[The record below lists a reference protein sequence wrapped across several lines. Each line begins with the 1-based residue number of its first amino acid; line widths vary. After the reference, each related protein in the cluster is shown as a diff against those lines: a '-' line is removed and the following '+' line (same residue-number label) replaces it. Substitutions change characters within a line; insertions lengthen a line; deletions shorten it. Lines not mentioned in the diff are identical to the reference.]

1 MRWYLALWLTLS
13 LATPAEAGPLATA
26 IGGLITAVKGFAAIN
41 ALTAWLVKT
50 VASIALSRLA
60 MALRGTPRQPGI
72 KTEMTTTG
80 GTTPQRIMLG
90 RYATGGQLIAPPM
103 SYGSAGKT
111 PRAWL
116 VYTIA
121 LSVVPGCTLA
131 RVVINDDYVALG
143 TADPSWGRPV
153 TGDLAGAAWID
164 FLDGSQTV
172 VHPDLLAA
180 FAADPDRPWS
190 SDMIGPGTAYAVCRF
205 KYDRERFNGLP
216 ALRFEILGIPLYDP
230 RADSTVGGS
239 GAQRWSDPSSW
250 AQTENPVVMIYN
262 ILRGIDVGAG
272 MIWGGE
278 CEAGDLP
285 LANWFAAMNECDVPV
300 ALEGGGSEAQY
311 RAGIEIELDME
322 PAGVIEELL
331 KTCAGAMVEVGGV
344 WKIRVGAPALPSY
357 FLTDEDVIASEAQEF
372 APFPG
377 LSDTYNGITA
387 TYPEPASLWE
397 AKDAPPR
404 FDAVWEAEDGGRR
417 LVANLSLPACPHRTQ
432 VQRLM
437 TSAIADHRRMRGH
450 RLVLPPEAAVLE
462 PLETVGW
469 TSTRWGYSAKTF
481 EITSLTDSLMSMLQ
495 GLSLRERDAA
505 DFDWTPGDQI
515 GVELPATSASP
526 PTAQAVPGW
535 AVAAAVISDS
545 AAADRRP
552 ALRLSWSADGAD
564 DARGLRW
571 ELRIAGATAAALVGT
586 HGAVATGE
594 LTVVEGI
601 LPGEDYEVRG
611 RLIVD
616 RATDWTA
623 WTEVT
628 APDVRLPA
636 GDIDGR
642 GLSILDLSG
651 APVFSH
657 TGGIGGGAYVTVGG
671 SNIMLST
678 VAANSLVPSLSYV
691 GGFAAPPT
699 EAGLGADWKQNA
711 VYRNTVTGKSYVLT
725 GTPLAWVEY
734 LVDGTSWN
742 IVIESSNGSV
752 FRIGLGQSTLLKARL
767 FKNGA
772 EVTDETPASWFRW
785 RRVSIIPQ
793 APPLDDG
800 TFNAAY
806 GSGGYKQLSVSV
818 DQVFARATFFCD
830 IIS

>member
-13 LATPAEAGPLATA
+13 LATPAEAGPLITA
-26 IGGLITAVKGFAAIN
+26 IGGVITAISTFAASSAI
-41 ALTAWLVKT
+41 AGWLVKT

-143 TADPSWGRPV
+143 PADPSWGRPV

-164 FLDGSQTV
+164 FLDGSQV
-172 VHPDLLAA
+172 AVHPDLLAA
-180 FAADPDRPWS
+180 FAADPDRPWA

-216 ALRFEILGIPLYDP
+216 ALRFEMLGIPLYDP

-239 GAQRWSDPSSW
+239 GAQRWSDPATW

-278 CEAGDLP
+278 CEAADLP

-300 ALEGGGSEAQY
+300 ALEGGGTEAQY

-331 KTCAGAMVEVGGV
+331 KTCAGAIVEVGGV

-357 FLTDEDVIASEAQEF
+357 FLTDDDVIASEAQEF

-377 LSDTYNGITA
+377 LADTYNGITA

-404 FDAVWEAEDGGRR
+404 FDAGWEAEDGGRR
-417 LVANLSLPACPHRTQ
+417 LVANLSLPACPHGTQ

-469 TSTRWGYSAKTF
+469 TSERWGYTAKTF
-481 EITSLTDSLMSMLQ
+481 EITALTDSLMSMLQ
-495 GLSLRERDAA
+495 GLSLREREGADFAWSPGDELAVDHAATAVTAPAAQTVPGFAVAPVSLVDAA
-505 DFDWTPGDQI
+505 TN
-515 GVELPATSASP
+515 
-526 PTAQAVPGW
+526 
-535 AVAAAVISDS
+535 
-545 AAADRRP
+545 DRRP
-552 ALRLSWSADGAD
+552 AIELIWDTDAAD
-564 DARGLRW
+564 DAAGLEW
-571 ELRIAGATAAALVGT
+571 EIRLAGAASAQLSGTYGLVRSGR
-586 HGAVATGE
+586 
-594 LTVVEGI
+594 LTISASI
-601 LPGEDYEVRG
+601 LASQTYEVRA

-616 RATDWTA
+616 RATSWTGWA
-623 WTEVT
+623 SVT
-628 APDVRLPA
+628 TPDVRLTAPDIAVGAVTRGGVA
-636 GDIDGR
+636 GSAP
-642 GLSILDLSG
+642 SITNNSASWTTICSFTISALPDTSFVQGSLACRWTHRPSTFPSSFVMRVTVAGTIVLQFARSALDTDDLMRFF
-651 APVFSH
+651 APFTSQGVAPGSIAVVFE
-657 TGGIGGGAYVTVGG
+657 IQNGGGQGVFQ
-671 SNIMLST
+671 SNL
-678 VAANSLVPSLSYV
+678 
-691 GGFAAPPT
+691 FA
-699 EAGLGADWKQNA
+699 QA
-711 VYRNTVTGKSYVLT
+711 VMR
-725 GTPLAWVEY
+725 
-734 LVDGTSWN
+734 
-742 IVIESSNGSV
+742 
-752 FRIGLGQSTLLKARL
+752 
-767 FKNGA
+767 
-772 EVTDETPASWFRW
+772 
-785 RRVSIIPQ
+785 
-793 APPLDDG
+793 
-800 TFNAAY
+800 
-806 GSGGYKQLSVSV
+806 
-818 DQVFARATFFCD
+818 
-830 IIS
+830 

>member
-1 MRWYLALWLTLS
+1 MRWYLALWLILT
-13 LATPAEAGPLATA
+13 LATPAEAGPLITA
-26 IGGLITAVKGFAAIN
+26 IGGLITAISAFAGSSAI
-41 ALTAWLVKT
+41 AGWLVKT

-131 RVVINDDYVALG
+131 RVVINDGYVALG
-143 TADPSWGRPV
+143 PADPSWGRPV

-164 FLDGSQTV
+164 FLDGSQTA

-180 FAADPDRPWS
+180 FATDPDRPWA

-216 ALRFEILGIPLYDP
+216 ALRFEMLGIPLYDP

-278 CEAGDLP
+278 CEDADLP

-300 ALEGGGSEAQY
+300 ALDGGGTEAQY
-311 RAGIEIELDME
+311 RAGIEIELDTE

-331 KTCAGAMVEVGGV
+331 KTCAGAIVEVGGV

-357 FLTDEDVIASEAQEF
+357 FLTDEDVIASETQEF

-404 FDAVWEAEDGGRR
+404 FSSSWEAEDGGRR
-417 LVANLSLPACPHRTQ
+417 LVANLSLPACPHGTQ

-437 TSAIADHRRMRGH
+437 TSGVADHRRMRGH

-469 TSTRWGYSAKTF
+469 TSPRWGYSSKTF

-495 GLSLRERDAA
+495 GLSLRERDAGDFAWEAA
-505 DFDWTPGDQI
+505 DEIAVLAPST
-515 GVELPATSASP
+515 TTTP
-526 PTAQAVPGW
+526 PTPQAVPGFS
-535 AVAAAVISDS
+535 ASPEPLADGAAI
-545 AAADRRP
+545 DRRP
-552 ALRLSWSADGAD
+552 AIRLAWDADGAD
-564 DARGLRW
+564 DARALAW
-571 ELRIAGATAAALVGT
+571 ELRLDGGV
-586 HGAVATGE
+586 GAVLSGSHADVGSGN
-594 LTVVEGI
+594 LVISDGLI
-601 LPGEDYEVRG
+601 PGQAYEARAIY
-611 RLIVD
+611 LVD
-616 RATDWTA
+616 RATDWSD
-623 WTEVT
+623 WEPVT
-628 APDVRLPA
+628 APSILISTVDVAAGAVEARFDMASEAALDIATGATETVVFDLSLPA
-636 GDIDGR
+636 TFVDSTGVPAVFAMTVRVRNDDTGRTRIACRLRALTGPDDHPDTGDWENLGLEYIYLRGSADQDIEYKQAIWIIDDFDFTAATRLQIEASYLTNATYTGTDTAFGKR
-642 GLSILDLSG
+642 
-651 APVFSH
+651 VFSGRQ
-657 TGGIGGGAYVTVGG
+657 TKRG
-671 SNIMLST
+671 
-678 VAANSLVPSLSYV
+678 
-691 GGFAAPPT
+691 
-699 EAGLGADWKQNA
+699 
-711 VYRNTVTGKSYVLT
+711 
-725 GTPLAWVEY
+725 
-734 LVDGTSWN
+734 
-742 IVIESSNGSV
+742 
-752 FRIGLGQSTLLKARL
+752 
-767 FKNGA
+767 
-772 EVTDETPASWFRW
+772 
-785 RRVSIIPQ
+785 
-793 APPLDDG
+793 
-800 TFNAAY
+800 
-806 GSGGYKQLSVSV
+806 
-818 DQVFARATFFCD
+818 
-830 IIS
+830 

>member
-41 ALTAWLVKT
+41 ALTGWLVKT

-153 TGDLAGAAWID
+153 TGDLAGYAWID
-164 FLDGSQTV
+164 FRDGTQTV
-172 VHPDLLAA
+172 AHADLLAA
-180 FAADPDRPWS
+180 FAADPDRPWA
-190 SDMIGPGTAYAVCRF
+190 SDMIGPGTVYAVCRF

-239 GAQRWSDPSSW
+239 GAQRWSDPATW
-250 AQTENPVVMIYN
+250 AQSENPVVMIYN

-278 CEAGDLP
+278 CGADDLP
-285 LANWFAAMNECDVPV
+285 LANWFAAMTECDVPV
-300 ALEGGGSEAQY
+300 TLDGGGTEAQY
-311 RAGIEIELDME
+311 RAGIEIDLDME

-331 KTCAGAMVEVGGV
+331 KTCSGALVEVGGI

-357 FLTDEDVIASEAQEF
+357 FLTDEDVIASQAQEF

-377 LSDTYNGITA
+377 LADTYNGITA

-404 FDAVWEAEDGGRR
+404 FDAGWEAEDGGRR
-417 LVANLSLPACPHRTQ
+417 LVANLSLPACPHGMQ

-437 TSAIADHRRMRGH
+437 TSAIADHRRMRSH

-505 DFDWTPGDQI
+505 DFAWDAGDEI
-515 GVELPATSASP
+515 AVDLPATATSAIA
-526 PTAQAVPGW
+526 AQTVPGF
-535 AVAAAVISDS
+535 AVAAVALADG

-552 ALRLSWSADGAD
+552 AIEVTWDADGAD
-564 DARGLRW
+564 DATGLQW
-571 ELRIAGATAAALVGT
+571 EVRPAGAAGVQMEGT
-586 HGAVATGE
+586 YGAVRSGR
-594 LTVVEGI
+594 LTLSGSI
-601 LPGEDYEVRG
+601 LPGETYEVRA
-611 RLIVD
+611 RMIVD
-616 RATDWTA
+616 RATDWTDWEA
-623 WTEVT
+623 VT
-628 APDVRLPA
+628 TDDILLGRVDV
-636 GDIDGR
+636 
-642 GLSILDLSG
+642 
-651 APVFSH
+651 
-657 TGGIGGGAYVTVGG
+657 
-671 SNIMLST
+671 N
-678 VAANSLVPSLSYV
+678 
-691 GGFAAPPT
+691 
-699 EAGLGADWKQNA
+699 
-711 VYRNTVTGKSYVLT
+711 
-725 GTPLAWVEY
+725 GT
-734 LVDGTSWN
+734 
-742 IVIESSNGSV
+742 
-752 FRIGLGQSTLLKARL
+752 
-767 FKNGA
+767 
-772 EVTDETPASWFRW
+772 
-785 RRVSIIPQ
+785 
-793 APPLDDG
+793 
-800 TFNAAY
+800 
-806 GSGGYKQLSVSV
+806 
-818 DQVFARATFFCD
+818 
-830 IIS
+830 

>member
-180 FAADPDRPWS
+180 FAADPDRPWA

-216 ALRFEILGIPLYDP
+216 ALRFEMLGIPLYDP

-239 GAQRWSDPSSW
+239 GSQRWSDPSSW

-397 AKDAPPR
+397 AKDAPQR
-404 FDAVWEAEDGGRR
+404 FSSSWEAEDGGRR
-417 LVANLSLPACPHRTQ
+417 LVANLSLPACPHGTQ

-437 TSAIADHRRMRGH
+437 TSGVADHRRMRAH

-469 TSTRWGYSAKTF
+469 TSARWGYSAKTF

-505 DFDWTPGDQI
+505 DFAWEAGDEI
-515 GVELPATSASP
+515 AVDHAATATSAIA
-526 PTAQAVPGW
+526 AQSVPGFAASAVPLVDG
-535 AVAAAVISDS
+535 AAM
-545 AAADRRP
+545 DRRP
-552 ALRLSWSADGAD
+552 AIELTWDADAAD
-564 DARGLRW
+564 DATGLLW
-571 ELRIAGATAAALVGT
+571 EIRPAGAAEAQLAGT
-586 HGAVATGE
+586 HAVVSSGH
-594 LTVVEGI
+594 LTLSGSLLAAEA
-601 LPGEDYEVRG
+601 YEVRT

-616 RATDWTA
+616 RATDWTD
-623 WTEVT
+623 WEPVT
-628 APDVRLPA
+628 TDDLLLGRVDVNGSYPA
-636 GDIDGR
+636 AAVAGPITVATGTVVHCSLVW
-642 GLSILDLSG
+642 GPTG
-651 APVFSH
+651 A
-657 TGGIGGGAYVTVGG
+657 
-671 SNIMLST
+671 SNIWLRGVTFRARRISGDPIEFKLQRR
-678 VAANSLVPSLSYV
+678 VKE
-691 GGFAAPPT
+691 GGT
-699 EAGLGADWKQNA
+699 WGAWDD
-711 VYRNTVTGKSYVLT
+711 RNT
-725 GTPLAWVEY
+725 W
-734 LVDGTSWN
+734 
-742 IVIESSNGSV
+742 
-752 FRIGLGQSTLLKARL
+752 
-767 FKNGA
+767 
-772 EVTDETPASWFRW
+772 
-785 RRVSIIPQ
+785 
-793 APPLDDG
+793 
-800 TFNAAY
+800 
-806 GSGGYKQLSVSV
+806 SVSSTAW
-818 DQVFARATFFCD
+818 DQYTSSATLVGNYEDVEERLITSGVIATQTNALSDITMTATD
-830 IIS
+830 IIK